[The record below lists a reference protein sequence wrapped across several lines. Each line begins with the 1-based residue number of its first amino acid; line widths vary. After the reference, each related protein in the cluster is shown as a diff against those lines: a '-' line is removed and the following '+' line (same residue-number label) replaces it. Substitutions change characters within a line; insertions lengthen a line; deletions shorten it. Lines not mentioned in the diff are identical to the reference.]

1 MDRDGLYREMTERF
15 GAALRR
21 LAGGY
26 EAEPERRK
34 DLLQDIHAAVWRSL
48 ELYDGKCSL
57 RTWAY
62 RVAHNVATS
71 HLIRRAGV
79 RFVELEEVVDEQ
91 HDLESTVHRGLVLE
105 RVQRLIHALPPLERQ
120 LMLLYLEGLDA
131 AAMAEITGLSPGNV
145 ATRVHR
151 IKAALAQRFHQGARS

>member
-1 MDRDGLYREMTERF
+1 MDRDGLYREVTEKF
-15 GAALRR
+15 GAALGR

-34 DLLQDIHAAVWRSL
+34 DLLQDIHAAIWRSL
-48 ELYDGKCSL
+48 ELFDGKCSL

-71 HLIRRAGV
+71 HLVRHAGV
-79 RFVELEEVVDEQ
+79 RFVELEEVADEI
-91 HDLESTVHRGLVLE
+91 DLEATVGRSLVMQ
-105 RVQRLIHALPPLERQ
+105 RVKELIHSLPPLERQ
-120 LMLLYLEGLDA
+120 LILLYLEGLDA
-131 AAMAEITGLSPGNV
+131 ASMAEITGLSSGNV

-151 IKAALAQRFHQGARS
+151 IKGALARRFHRGSPS

>member
-1 MDRDGLYREMTERF
+1 MHAVLLPNPSRPRMDRDGLYREVTERF

-48 ELYDGKCSL
+48 ELYDGKCSR
-57 RTWAY
+57 RTWGY

-71 HLIRRAGV
+71 HLIRHAGV
-79 RFVELEEVVDEQ
+79 RRESFLRRGIQNTMRANIELLKALTNVCTKRAIESFDRAQTCDE
-91 HDLESTVHRGLVLE
+91 LE
-105 RVQRLIHALPPLERQ
+105 RVRDFAVDGDGYREKVDESLIE
-120 LMLLYLEGLDA
+120 EGCA
-131 AAMAEITGLSPGNV
+131 P
-145 ATRVHR
+145 
-151 IKAALAQRFHQGARS
+151 